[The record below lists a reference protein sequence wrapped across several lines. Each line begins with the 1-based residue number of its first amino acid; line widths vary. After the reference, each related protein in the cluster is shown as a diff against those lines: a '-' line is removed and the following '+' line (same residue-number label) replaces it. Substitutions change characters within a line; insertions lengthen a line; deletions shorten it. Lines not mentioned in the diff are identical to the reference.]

1 MKKVLRRKMGWKREW
16 KGKLTYKYKVA
27 FVLSLFC
34 FLIFCFSLLGFQN
47 LKKKPFCRI
56 TDIYNLFCFLF
67 FFTIFFIGEY
77 IPVLLIQFLSEVEQ
91 FIFQLIGR
99 TPLVYLNKVTEGCGA
114 YVAVKQEM
122 MHFGISFSYWR
133 TICTSCNVNLLYR
146 GATISIVFLQ
156 RYQDVFRFH
165 HRLCHISNNFLSSC
179 AMNLS

>member
-122 MHFGISFSYWR
+122 MQPTASIKDRSIPLYFHSYL
-133 TICTSCNVNLLYR
+133 TFLL
-146 GATISIVFLQ
+146 FL
-156 RYQDVFRFH
+156 
-165 HRLCHISNNFLSSC
+165 LCIWLGFMLFL
-179 AMNLS
+179 MIIKTQINTELL